1 MGRFDEK
8 WVDDC
13 SLTDPIRLR
22 EKLVQDTRPQII
34 GPAEFHDRT
43 GHMLP
48 MQQNTVQS
56 ELDIFN
62 EYCRLSKLTINQEK
76 SKCMLFNRARKHDF
90 SPELYL
96 TPGTRLEVV
105 EEMKL
110 VGYQLRTDLRTASN
124 TDYIVRRAWSRMW
137 IIRRLK
143 ALGASEQ
150 ELIRVLRA
158 QVLSVLLF
166 ATPAWSTLITAKESA
181 RIESVLKTGLYL
193 VYGPRYRSFSWALC
207 EAKISSLSDQRSKMF
222 YNFTKGCINNSKF
235 RKWFALTEKQ
245 PSEEPTGAIT
255 RSKKPRFKPI
265 PYRTQ
270 AFAKSAIPQMVILA
284 NSPEFEARKNIL
296 VTKSGNIIPI

>member
-1 MGRFDEK
+1 
-8 WVDDC
+8 
-13 SLTDPIRLR
+13 
-22 EKLVQDTRPQII
+22 
-34 GPAEFHDRT
+34 
-43 GHMLP
+43 MLP
-48 MQQNTVQS
+48 MQQNTMQS

-90 SPELYL
+90 STELYL

-193 VYGPRYRSFSWALC
+193 VYGPRY
-207 EAKISSLSDQRSKMF
+207 Q
-222 YNFTKGCINNSKF
+222 
-235 RKWFALTEKQ
+235 
-245 PSEEPTGAIT
+245 
-255 RSKKPRFKPI
+255 
-265 PYRTQ
+265 
-270 AFAKSAIPQMVILA
+270 
-284 NSPEFEARKNIL
+284 
-296 VTKSGNIIPI
+296 